1 MKKNI
6 YSRMDFLKERVIV
19 MLSLQGDLAYDQAKK
34 IFEKSV
40 TCQLLYQTE
49 TNFYLLNDQ
58 QIWLLLQKEKN
69 LMENF
74 ELNSRFKKTNNKIVD
89 SILEEIKRNL
99 LVESL
104 VEDLSIEEIYKR
116 YFNLSKKKV
125 RKIKLNLSIK
135 SRHKKTFI

>member
-74 ELNSRFKKTNNKIVD
+74 ELNSRLKKTNNKIVD

-125 RKIKLNLSIK
+125 RKIK
-135 SRHKKTFI
+135 R